1 MNGHVGGGSQ
11 WDSLH
16 VTVLMT
22 ILTARVKTNAV
33 WEAASKLMSRCQL
46 EKGSHFFLTGTSS
59 MKWFV
64 DTVVDG
70 SYEKMNKVS
79 GV

>member
-1 MNGHVGGGSQ
+1 MDMWGGISVGQ
-11 WDSLH
+11 PACY
-16 VTVLMT
+16 TVLMT

-33 WEAASKLMSRCQL
+33 WEAASKLMSRCQP